1 MYFLLFIFLLIV
13 CLVFIELKIYIDY
26 TIENSYNLL
35 KARIR
40 FFNIPFLAFT
50 LKFTIIKEKDGDY
63 VFYLLKRK
71 NKKPLTS
78 AAKLYKREGKVKKF
92 LLKTNLW
99 EFTSIKEIAL
109 RADIGTGDAA
119 STAILSGALQTLVL
133 TVLNFLHFRDRENM
147 HAQVKF
153 APVYEKKIFN
163 ATIKCILGIK
173 IAHIISTLS
182 KKYIFKR
189 S

>member
-1 MYFLLFIFLLIV
+1 MYFLLIILLLIIG
-13 CLVFIELKIYIDY
+13 LVFIELKIYIDY

-35 KARIR
+35 KAHIR
-40 FFNIPFLAFT
+40 FFNIPFLSIT

-71 NKKPLTS
+71 TKKPLTS
-78 AAKLYKREGKVKKF
+78 AAKLYKREGKVKRF

-99 EFTSIKEIAL
+99 EFTAIKDIAL

-119 STAILSGALQTLVL
+119 STAILSGSLQTLVL
-133 TVLNFLHFRDRENM
+133 TVLNFLHFRDREKM
-147 HAQVKF
+147 HAQINF
-153 APVYEKKIFN
+153 SPVYEKKIFS
-163 ATIKCILGIK
+163 ARIKCILGMK
-173 IAHIISTLS
+173 IAHIISTLF
-182 KKYIFKR
+182 KKYILKR